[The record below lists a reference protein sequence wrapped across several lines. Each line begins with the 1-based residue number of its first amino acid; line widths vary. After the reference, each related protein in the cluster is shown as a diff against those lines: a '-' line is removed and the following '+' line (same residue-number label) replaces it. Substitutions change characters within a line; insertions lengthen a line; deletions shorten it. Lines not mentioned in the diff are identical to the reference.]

1 MDQKDANI
9 NINTLNE
16 NMLKILK
23 ELEKI
28 NKFLN
33 NIENKPLRVKTGP
46 K

>member
-1 MDQKDANI
+1 MDQKLVE

-23 ELEKI
+23 ELEKM
-28 NKFLN
+28 NHFLN
-33 NIENKPLRVKTGP
+33 NIENKPLRVRSGP

>member
-1 MDQKDANI
+1 MDQKDANT
-9 NINTLNE
+9 NINNLNE

-28 NKFLN
+28 NNFLN
-33 NIENKPLRVKTGP
+33 NIENKPLRVRSGP

>member
-1 MDQKDANI
+1 MDQKDANT

-28 NKFLN
+28 NAFLN
-33 NIENKPLRVKTGP
+33 NIEYKPLRVRTGRY
-46 K
+46 

>member
-1 MDQKDANI
+1 MDQKDKNT

-23 ELEKI
+23 ELEKM
-28 NKFLN
+28 NKFLY